1 MNKELVGYLSALLQ
15 HKVYFGTLRSK
26 PYIRYRSYTTS
37 EDQSIVVLKSIFG
50 GSVSKRK
57 YIKGRKYWDWTC
69 YDVDPYIYLIIDIY
83 PYTYIKDQFV
93 VWLEKHYKMRP
104 KLNLQINDLALSY
117 DRYIKEEIF
126 KKEKGENTSIYK
138 EEKINNEKMFEK
150 DLTYSTSSFI
160 SNEKGASKMKE
171 QEGST
176 TVKEEVRKTKAFN

>member
-1 MNKELVGYLSALLQ
+1 
-15 HKVYFGTLRSK
+15 
-26 PYIRYRSYTTS
+26 
-37 EDQSIVVLKSIFG
+37 
-50 GSVSKRK
+50 
-57 YIKGRKYWDWTC
+57 
-69 YDVDPYIYLIIDIY
+69 
-83 PYTYIKDQFV
+83 
-93 VWLEKHYKMRP
+93 MRP

-171 QEGST
+171 QEERAV
-176 TVKEEVRKTKAFN
+176 VKEEVKR

>member
-57 YIKGRKYWDWTC
+57 YIKGRKYWDWSC

-104 KLNLQINDLALSY
+104 KLNLQINDLAISY
-117 DRYIKEEIF
+117 NRYIKEETF
-126 KKEKGENTSIYK
+126 KKEKEENTSIYK
-138 EEKINNEKMFEK
+138 EEKINNKE
-150 DLTYSTSSFI
+150 
-160 SNEKGASKMKE
+160 GASKMKE

>member
-37 EDQSIVVLKSIFG
+37 EDQAIVVLKSIFG

-104 KLNLQINDLALSY
+104 KLNLQINDLAISY
-117 DRYIKEEIF
+117 NRYIKEETF
-126 KKEKGENTSIYK
+126 KKEKEENTSIYK
-138 EEKINNEKMFEK
+138 EEKINNKE
-150 DLTYSTSSFI
+150 
-160 SNEKGASKMKE
+160 GASKMKE

>member
-104 KLNLQINDLALSY
+104 KLNLQINDLAISY
-117 DRYIKEEIF
+117 NRYIKEETF
-126 KKEKGENTSIYK
+126 KKEKEENTSIYK
-138 EEKINNEKMFEK
+138 EEKINNKE
-150 DLTYSTSSFI
+150 
-160 SNEKGASKMKE
+160 GASKMKE